1 MKLVGWKS
9 SRHDRRGLMI
19 DFELLSAFITLGH
32 DNFSWS
38 HSAVKGEVFRLL
50 EYLKSCML
58 YSNDST

>member
-32 DNFSWS
+32 DNFLG
-38 HSAVKGEVFRLL
+38 AIVQ
-50 EYLKSCML
+50 
-58 YSNDST
+58 